1 MKAARACLG
10 ALPRACPGPLLLAC
24 LGALLLTCGAAAF
37 AQTAWPARPLR
48 LIVPFTPGSAS
59 DILARIVGDKLAAA
73 LGRPVLVDNR
83 PGAGGVLGTAI
94 VAKAEPDGYTL
105 AVVSA
110 GHVVNSLM
118 YNNLPFDALRDFA
131 GVMPLGSLPS
141 VLTVSP
147 ELGVRSVQ
155 ALVALARSK
164 PGSLNYAS
172 GGVGS
177 ASHVNAEKFRVATG
191 IDAVHVP
198 LKGAPEMVNE
208 TMAGRTQFGFEPLS
222 AALPMIRE
230 GRLLAL
236 AVSSPARSAALPDT
250 PTIAEAGVPEAEFN
264 FWIGLLAPAKTPREV
279 VNRLNAELR
288 QIVQLPEVKE
298 RLARLGAEAFPLSPQ
313 EFDAFIRAEY
323 TALGRAI
330 KSSGAAPN

>member
-10 ALPRACPGPLLLAC
+10 ALLLA
-24 LGALLLTCGAAAF
+24 CGAAAF

-59 DILARIVGDKLAAA
+59 DILARTVGDKLAAA

-198 LKGAPEMVNE
+198 LKGAPEMVIE
-208 TMAGRTQFGFEPLS
+208 TMAGRTQFGFEPIS

-264 FWIGLLAPAKTPREV
+264 FWIGLLVPAKTPREV

-298 RLARLGAEAFPLSPQ
+298 RLAFLGVEAFPLSPQ
-313 EFDAFIRAEY
+313 AFDAFMHAEH
-323 TALGRAI
+323 TALVRVI
-330 KSSGAAPN
+330 KSGGAVPN

>member
-10 ALPRACPGPLLLAC
+10 ALLFVCC
-24 LGALLLTCGAAAF
+24 AAAF

-59 DILARIVGDKLAAA
+59 DILARTVGDKLAAA

-155 ALVALARSK
+155 ALIALARSK

-198 LKGAPEMVNE
+198 LKGAPEMVIE
-208 TMAGRTQFGFEPLS
+208 TMAGRTQFGFEPIS

-264 FWIGLLAPAKTPREV
+264 FWIGLLVPAKTPREV

-298 RLARLGAEAFPLSPQ
+298 RLAFLGVEAFPLSPQ
-313 EFDAFIRAEY
+313 AFDAFMRVEH
-323 TALGRAI
+323 TALVRVI

>member
-1 MKAARACLG
+1 MKVARACLG
-10 ALPRACPGPLLLAC
+10 ALLLAC
-24 LGALLLTCGAAAF
+24 CAAAF

-59 DILARIVGDKLAAA
+59 DILARTVGDKLAAA

-83 PGAGGVLGTAI
+83 PGAGGVLGTGI

-198 LKGAPEMVNE
+198 LKGAPEMVIE
-208 TMAGRTQFGFEPLS
+208 TMAGRTQFGFEPIS

-298 RLARLGAEAFPLSPQ
+298 RLAFLGVEAFPLSPQ
-313 EFDAFIRAEY
+313 AFDAFMRTEY
-323 TALGRAI
+323 TALGRVI
-330 KSSGAAPN
+330 KSGGAVPN

>member
-1 MKAARACLG
+1 MKVAH
-10 ALPRACPGPLLLAC
+10 AC
-24 LGALLLTCGAAAF
+24 LGALLLGCCAAAF

-59 DILARIVGDKLAAA
+59 DILARTVGDKLAAA

-155 ALVALARSK
+155 ALIALARSK

-198 LKGAPEMVNE
+198 LKGAPEMVIE
-208 TMAGRTQFGFEPLS
+208 TMAGRTQFGFEPIS

-264 FWIGLLAPAKTPREV
+264 FWIGLLVPAKTPREV
-279 VNRLNAELR
+279 INRLNAELR

-298 RLARLGAEAFPLSPQ
+298 RLAFLGVEAFPLSPQ
-313 EFDAFIRAEY
+313 EFDAFMRTEY
-323 TALGRAI
+323 TALGRVI
-330 KSSGAAPN
+330 KSGGAAPN